1 MLLSRIVQNHSLANR
16 LRTSVLVCRP
26 KIKREIFSMSCLGN
40 QTQRCH
46 ARLLFNSLLQLGA
59 KCDFLPKTSPRTI
72 ISRHKSYKTKPKT
85 TLPFEVD
92 SNVSK
97 DVLVYSF
104 SGSRF
109 YKLITLF
116 GASQF
121 IFWMYL
127 SIFSFSNLKD
137 ISQEDEDKQLGI
149 KRDDSL
155 VFKVLMPVKG
165 YYKTG
170 LGFLFLSVGSMVLF
184 ICWIYPQRAVNQ
196 LWLLKGGK
204 GVQISTY
211 TWFGNTR
218 SFSSP
223 LNHLSC
229 LQSRT
234 SSSSQISMKVKHH
247 WFHFLLDKKG
257 IFHNTELFDHAVGL
271 QRNLKK

>member
-1 MLLSRIVQNHSLANR
+1 MRLLKLVQNQSVASR
-16 LRTSVLVCRP
+16 LRSYALFCRID
-26 KIKREIFSMSCLGN
+26 IKRQFLSISCLGN
-40 QTQRCH
+40 HIQRCH
-46 ARLLFNSLLQLGA
+46 TRLMFNSLQKFGG
-59 KCDFLPKTSPRTI
+59 KFDFLPKTLPRTI
-72 ISRHKSYKTKPKT
+72 ISRHKSYKAKPKSQ
-85 TLPFEVD
+85 LPYEID
-92 SNVSK
+92 TNVSK

-127 SIFSFSNLKD
+127 SIFSFSSLKD

-149 KRDDSL
+149 KREDSL
-155 VFKVLMPVKG
+155 VFC
-165 YYKTG
+165 
-170 LGFLFLSVGSMVLF
+170 SMVLF
-184 ICWIYPQRAVNQ
+184 ICWIYPQRAVNK
-196 LWLLKGGK
+196 LWLLKGGQ

-211 TWFGNTR
+211 SWFGKTR
-218 SFSSP
+218 SFSAP

-234 SSSSQISMKVKHH
+234 SSSSQISMKVKHR
-247 WFHFLLDKKG
+247 WFHFLLDKQG
-257 IFHNTELFDHAVGL
+257 IFHNTELFDYAVGL

>member
-1 MLLSRIVQNHSLANR
+1 MLLPKLVQNHSYISRIRSSALFCR
-16 LRTSVLVCRP
+16 IDVKRQFLSV
-26 KIKREIFSMSCLGN
+26 SYLGN
-40 QTQRCH
+40 QTKRC
-46 ARLLFNSLLQLGA
+46 LQKFGG
-59 KCDFLPKTSPRTI
+59 KFDFLSNSKTLPRTI
-72 ISRHKSYKTKPKT
+72 ISRHKSYKTKPKGQ
-85 TLPFEVD
+85 LPYEID
-92 SNVSK
+92 TNVSK

-127 SIFSFSNLKD
+127 SMFSFSSLKD

-149 KRDDSL
+149 KREDSL
-155 VFKVLMPVKG
+155 VFKILMPVKG

-170 LGFLFLSVGSMVLF
+170 LGLLFLSVGSMVLF

-196 LWLLKGGK
+196 LWLLKGGQ

-211 TWFGNTR
+211 SWFGKTR
-218 SFSSP
+218 SFSAP
-223 LNHLSC
+223 LDHLSC

-234 SSSSQISMKVKHH
+234 SSSSQISMKVKHR

-257 IFHNTELFDHAVGL
+257 IFHNTELFDYAVGL